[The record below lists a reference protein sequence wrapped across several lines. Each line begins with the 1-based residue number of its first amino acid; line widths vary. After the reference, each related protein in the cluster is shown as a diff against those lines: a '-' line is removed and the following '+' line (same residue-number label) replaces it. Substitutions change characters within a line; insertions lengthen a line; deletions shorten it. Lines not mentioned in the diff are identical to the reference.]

1 MQVLV
6 DRAPVA
12 AAAVGLAVAP
22 VGWLPELRIK
32 PVQVEEV
39 QERVTLVARYT
50 LGTAAILAGLSHT
63 CRRLGRLDV
72 AAAAWGIAA
81 ATGSVVAGAHMLRQ
95 SQPDSLEIL
104 LKDGDSNAVWLPS
117 ARRTR

>member
-1 MQVLV
+1 MHH
-6 DRAPVA
+6 DITIRASIEGA
-12 AAAVGLAVAP
+12 AISAALALIEHIVF
-22 VGWLPELRIK
+22 W
-32 PVQVEEV
+32 EV

-95 SQPDSLEIL
+95 SQPDSLETL
-104 LKDGDSNAVWLPS
+104 LKDGDSHAVWLPS